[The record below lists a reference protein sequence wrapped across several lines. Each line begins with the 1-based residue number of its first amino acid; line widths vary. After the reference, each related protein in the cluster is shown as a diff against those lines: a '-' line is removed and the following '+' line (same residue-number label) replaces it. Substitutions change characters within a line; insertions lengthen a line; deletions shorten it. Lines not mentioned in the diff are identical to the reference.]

1 MTSAEAAVWSMVR
14 RKQFGHRFRRQ
25 DPLGPYIVDFVCHA
39 AWLVIELDGA
49 GHVDSNYDQRRDAV
63 LGQLGY
69 RVLRFWNN
77 DLSNRPW
84 VAEEIAS
91 WIADPTKTKRE

>member
-1 MTSAEAAVWSMVR
+1 MWSMVR
-14 RKQFGHRFRRQ
+14 REQFGYRFRRQ
-25 DPLGPYIVDFVCHA
+25 EPLGPYIVDFVCHA
-39 AWLVIELDGA
+39 ARLVIELDGA
-49 GHVDSNYDQRRDAV
+49 RHVDSNYDQRRDAV

-84 VAEEIAS
+84 ISEEIAT
-91 WIADPTKTKRE
+91 WIADPAKTKRE